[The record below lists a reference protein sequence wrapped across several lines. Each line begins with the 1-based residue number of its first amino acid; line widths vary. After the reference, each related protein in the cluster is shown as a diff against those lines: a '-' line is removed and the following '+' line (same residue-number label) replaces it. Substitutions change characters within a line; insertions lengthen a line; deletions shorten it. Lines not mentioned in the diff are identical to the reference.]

1 MDPGVRIK
9 RILNV
14 FFCLV
19 WLISPAIADSGK
31 DKPFYRPS
39 LEKSRSAIAAQSE
52 AISDFKARLMLAELL
67 LQSKTPDNLARADAV
82 IDKLADSQP
91 DSSRVKLLRI
101 RLAFLQGNRS
111 RAIDLADDFPGS
123 ADSDPKAFQ
132 RLADLYASFGQYS
145 KCRDIFR
152 KTLAKLDGDEK
163 TQALL
168 SFADLTVLWGDF
180 YTAEKIIRQKLAK
193 DPASES
199 LNLKLARNLSAQ
211 QRYDEARKHLLV
223 ITEKKD
229 SRPSL
234 HYYEARAEMVNIG
247 LQEGDYKKATSAADA
262 FIEKHG
268 FKDVIL
274 IPGARSYQLANR
286 PEDAEALYTKAAA
299 AGRKKT
305 EALTGLG
312 QVKSELGTPRE
323 ARQCWEQAL
332 AIDPQASLPKVLLL
346 QTTGKSLSDYTQGV
360 IEEKPGPDRLCDLGA
375 VLANLGHR
383 ELALSFYEAA
393 FASYPDHFPS
403 ALGLAETTAAMGLY
417 DKSTSVLDRLLADY
431 PESYKLALTR
441 ARVLSWSARYE
452 DAVDAYEALYQKNPA
467 NFVVLKEAAR
477 TAYWGKM
484 ADAGG
489 DYYQRIYTPSVDSV
503 LLKRLRGKA
512 APADDGLLKSALEN
526 LDQKADSGS
535 AYNAYEAFFHW
546 YEKQGFRLRPHHR
559 QIIENTQAEVDYL
572 YQIQK
577 KASLEH
583 QSKHLVYNRRF
594 APAQRRLQE
603 LLEIDAGNQEA
614 LFELAQVH
622 CALGL
627 CDQEKQFYEELLKID
642 PLHGQAA
649 VALERQKIRSHPQI
663 FGGYRFWRE
672 KGRGDLARM
681 ARHRADLGIKL
692 PVNCRHKLQV
702 VAHRYL
708 ESPLKYADTVQASGL
723 GLQGELVT
731 GPYLSFYGGI
741 TRKAYDEN
749 LRITDFSKL
758 TGDAAAREAFR
769 VDLDD
774 ITLGY
779 FTASVNL
786 DNYARLEIGYKK
798 AEELVNPVALAQGVY
813 YETLK
818 AGLDANLSRRFETG
832 AGAAYKN
839 YNDGN
844 HAYIYDATAGYSF
857 TDHPRE
863 VKGILSLE
871 YRDTDE
877 RHQGFTDPGA
887 RYLAPDNF
895 RHPYWTPRDYWKS
908 ATTLVFRHDLAKN
921 FFCGAREHFYDLR
934 ITLAT
939 ETDQNHS
946 FEIEALWKKEI
957 SDRIGVSASAMW
969 HRSKQWDAAALSID
983 MFVRF

>member
-1 MDPGVRIK
+1 MGPGIHIK

-14 FFCLV
+14 FFCLL
-19 WLISPAIADSGK
+19 WLISPAIAAAGK

-39 LEKSRSAIAAQSE
+39 PENSRSAIVPQSE
-52 AISDFKARLMLAELL
+52 AISDFKARLMLAGLL

-91 DSSRVKLLRI
+91 DSRRVKLLRI

-111 RAIDLADDFPGS
+111 RAIDLADDFPVS

-132 RLADLYASFGQYS
+132 ALAKLYASFGQYS
-145 KCRDIFR
+145 KSRDICQ
-152 KTLAKLDGDEK
+152 KVLAKLDGDEK
-163 TQALL
+163 AQTLMA
-168 SFADLTVLWGDF
+168 FADLTILWGDF
-180 YTAEKIIRQKLAK
+180 YTAEEIIRQQLAK

-199 LNLKLARNLSAQ
+199 LNLKLARNLSTQ
-211 QRYDEARKHLLV
+211 QRYDEARKHLLI
-223 ITEKKD
+223 ITKKKN
-229 SRPSL
+229 SRPSV
-234 HYYEARAEMVNIG
+234 HYYEAHAEKVNIA
-247 LQEGDYKKATSAADA
+247 LQEGDYAKATSSADA

-274 IPGARSYQLANR
+274 MPGARSYQLANR

-299 AGRKKT
+299 VGRKKA

-312 QVKSELGTPRE
+312 QVKSKRGKPRE

-332 AIDPQASLPKVLLL
+332 AINPQASLPKILLL
-346 QTTGKSLSDYTQGV
+346 QAAGDSLPDYIQGL
-360 IEEKPGPDRLCDLGA
+360 IQEKPGPDRLCDLGD
-375 VLANLGHR
+375 VLAKLGHR
-383 ELALSFYEAA
+383 ELALSCYKAA
-393 FASYPDHFPS
+393 FASYPDHFPC
-403 ALGLAETTAAMGLY
+403 AVGLAETSAAMGLY
-417 DKSTSVLDRLLADY
+417 DKSTSVLDRLRADY

-441 ARVLSWSARYE
+441 ARVLSWSARYG
-452 DAVDAYEALYQKNPA
+452 DAVDAYEALFQKNPD

-484 ADAGG
+484 ADAGRG
-489 DYYQRIYTPSVDSV
+489 YYQRIYTPPVDTV

-512 APADDGLLKSALEN
+512 EPANDGLLESALEK

-535 AYNAYEAFFHW
+535 AYNGYETFFHW
-546 YEKQGFRLRPHHR
+546 YEKQGFQLRQRHR
-559 QIIENTQAEVDYL
+559 QTIENTRAELDYL

-594 APAQRRLQE
+594 APAQRRLRE
-603 LLEIDAGNQEA
+603 LVEIDAGNQEA

-649 VALERQKIRSHPQI
+649 VALERQKTRSRPQI
-663 FGGYRFWRE
+663 FGAYRFWRE
-672 KGRGDLARM
+672 KGRGDLAQM
-681 ARHRADLGIKL
+681 ERHRADLGIKL

-702 VAHRYL
+702 VAHRYM
-708 ESPLKYADTVQASGL
+708 ESPLKYADTVEASGL
-723 GLQGELVT
+723 GLRGELVT

-749 LRITDFSKL
+749 LQMTNFSKL
-758 TGDAAAREAFR
+758 TGDNAAREAFR

-779 FTASVNL
+779 LTAAINL
-786 DNYARLEIGYKK
+786 DNYARFEIGYEK
-798 AEELVNPVALAQGVY
+798 AEELVNPVALAQGIY
-813 YETLK
+813 YESLK
-818 AGLDANLSRRFETG
+818 ARLDANLSRRFEIG
-832 AGAAYKN
+832 AGTAYKS
-839 YNDGN
+839 YSDGN
-844 HAYIYDATAGYSF
+844 HGYIYDAAAGYSF

-863 VKGILSLE
+863 VKGILSVE
-871 YRDTDE
+871 YRDTDDL
-877 RHQGFTDPGA
+877 HQGCTAPGG
-887 RYLAPDNF
+887 RCLTPDDF
-895 RHPYWTPRDYWKS
+895 RHPYWTPQDYWKT
-908 ATTLVFRHDLAKN
+908 AATLVFRHDLAEN

-934 ITLAT
+934 ITIGT

-957 SDRIGVSASAMW
+957 SDRVGVSASAMW